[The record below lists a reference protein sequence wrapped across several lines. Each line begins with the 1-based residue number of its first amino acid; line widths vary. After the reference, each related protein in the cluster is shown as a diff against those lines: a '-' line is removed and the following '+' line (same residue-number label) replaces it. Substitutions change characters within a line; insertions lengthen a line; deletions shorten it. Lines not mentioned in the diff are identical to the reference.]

1 MLPIH
6 LVGAEPKGYPLTRRK
21 EGVWGHVLPIHLG
34 GCGAC
39 RLPIR
44 PRKERGCGATCY
56 PSTSGGAGLVGYP
69 SAHRKK
75 GGAGLCATHP
85 PRGVWGR
92 MLPIHPA
99 CTRVGGHALPIRSE
113 REGLRIRTF
122 ACHDKEGVRGYG
134 LPIHLG
140 GCGAESYPSTQL
152 AYWRQ
157 GGAGL
162 RATRPPFQ
170 V

>member
-1 MLPIH
+1 M
-6 LVGAEPKGYPLTRRK
+6 G
-21 EGVWGHVLPIHLG
+21 
-34 GCGAC
+34 
-39 RLPIR
+39 
-44 PRKERGCGATCY
+44 PR
-56 PSTSGGAGLVGYP
+56 
-69 SAHRKK
+69 
-75 GGAGLCATHP
+75 ATHP
-85 PRGVWGR
+85 PRGVRGLKATHPPTEREGVRGCVLPIRLGGWGR
-92 MLPIHPA
+92 TLPIHPA

-157 GGAGL
+157 GGVGL